1 MNNEDYSHAPYA
13 HTFPSVVMETGEKN
27 VFYVYL
33 ATKTC
38 ALIHVSKG
46 LKCRPLN
53 EGLHKLSAVKRNKNL
68 GVDTETFIL
77 LVKVKILNWY
87 VPHLVAIVGKQK
99 NGVY

>member
-1 MNNEDYSHAPYA
+1 M
-13 HTFPSVVMETGEKN
+13 
-27 VFYVYL
+27 FYVYL

-53 EGLHKLSAVKRNKNL
+53 EGLHKLSAVKKEIKIGNIYT
-68 GVDTETFIL
+68 VSES
-77 LVKVKILNWY
+77 VKILNWY
-87 VPHLVAIVGKQK
+87 VPYLVAIVGKQK

>member
-53 EGLHKLSAVKRNKNL
+53 EGLHKQSAVKRNKNL

-77 LVKVKILNWY
+77 LVKVSKS
-87 VPHLVAIVGKQK
+87 
-99 NGVY
+99 